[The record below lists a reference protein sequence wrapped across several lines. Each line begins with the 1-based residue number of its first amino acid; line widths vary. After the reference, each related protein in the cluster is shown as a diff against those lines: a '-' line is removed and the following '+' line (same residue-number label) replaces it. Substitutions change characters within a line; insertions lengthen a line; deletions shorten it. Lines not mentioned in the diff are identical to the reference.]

1 MFNAPVAPFIY
12 YRRTLAMIQ
21 TFEQTIDGKPV
32 QFCASIADGGSPQ
45 RVIISRAD
53 SAKSL
58 VIVEASGIIGAI
70 KAELE
75 EPETFVANAVRK
87 AQGATGRTDRT
98 RARNG
103 RSADYDAL
111 ISQHPPGLKT
121 DTVHD
126 LNAVPPCC
134 I

>member
-1 MFNAPVAPFIY
+1 
-12 YRRTLAMIQ
+12 MIQ

-70 KAELE
+70 KAEIE
-75 EPETFVANAVRK
+75 APETFVANAVHK
-87 AQGATGRTDRT
+87 AQQEGLIERALATGEVLI
-98 RARNG
+98 A
-103 RSADYDAL
+103 AL
-111 ISQHPPGLKT
+111 
-121 DTVHD
+121 
-126 LNAVPPCC
+126 
-134 I
+134 

>member
-1 MFNAPVAPFIY
+1 MRAPTRTPY

-70 KAELE
+70 KAEVE
-75 EPETFVANAVRK
+75 APETFVAEAARK
-87 AQGATGRTDRT
+87 AQE
-98 RARNG
+98 NG
-103 RSADYDAL
+103 LIEKAL
-111 ISQHPPGLKT
+111 KSGDVLT
-121 DTVHD
+121 TT
-126 LNAVPPCC
+126 L
-134 I
+134 